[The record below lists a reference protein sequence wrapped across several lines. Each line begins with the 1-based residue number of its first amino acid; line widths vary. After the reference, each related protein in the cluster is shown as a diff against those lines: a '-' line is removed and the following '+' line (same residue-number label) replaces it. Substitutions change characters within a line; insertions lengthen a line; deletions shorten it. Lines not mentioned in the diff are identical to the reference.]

1 MSHQKA
7 KPTYSRFA
15 ILLARLFN
23 LAPHE
28 TPRVAFA
35 WSLKFFWYVGYA
47 IGWTMLTAM
56 LVNRLGIEWLPLLF
70 VANAGLTILGTTI
83 FSEIIHRWSRKWVLL
98 GTLISGVILLG
109 AALTALNGFGSLR
122 LFFGFALVAHAVF
135 FTQLNILIGL
145 FVEDLFSPLEGERA
159 WPLIGT
165 SKYIGGIVGGL
176 TILFGISMLRFEA
189 SQLTI
194 FWAGSVAVMLPLLLG
209 FYTWHRRL
217 PSLSVSKPKA
227 TKASS
232 LRKIREGL
240 RHVRATPFLIGLVV
254 IVMIHSLF
262 YTLLNFQY
270 TKAVDTQVS
279 HAAEQT
285 LANEPAHGSAENTAR
300 HEDLLTHDLGALY
313 IGFSLLALF
322 FQLFITSRVIERIG
336 IVRTIAIHP
345 AISLV
350 SSLGLTLW
358 FGFPAAVANKALFGV
373 TTGMYQSAYYAS
385 FYALKEDVREHA
397 KEFLEGLVTPIGVLL
412 GTGLMLAVQYFF
424 SGEPL
429 TLAINLIM
437 LVAMIMMGIAALWL
451 RERYTHVSKKNL
463 EIMGDHP
470 AKFTSI
476 EVLAQRGHS
485 NAAEILVKN
494 LLYKKESDIM
504 QIKIL
509 ETLGR
514 IRDPRTIPEILTCFD
529 KTSSAVKLA
538 AVNALAEFQD
548 LGKHFFTQ
556 SFTRFRVISALKELF
571 EKEDSKE
578 IRSSIVRVFANMHQ
592 AEVVPFLIETIAKAD
607 PVVRADCIFVCGL
620 FRDISAAHYLE
631 PYLQSEDAYTRANT
645 IIALWQFPQYRLRL
659 TILLTSLLE
668 ADDKISQKAAI
679 HMLGEIG
686 ALQERPRLEKYLE
699 HEDAELRLLAAL
711 ALAKLHHER
720 VPELLADFIL
730 HEDAELARLAKKHL
744 RRIPSSMQERVNKIV
759 HHRLSQRLSELLAD
773 IEAESLSELS
783 ADVLQEMSRL
793 YASADDWHEVAKIK
807 TVLATSSANIK

>member
-1 MSHQKA
+1 MNRHQA

-15 ILLARLFN
+15 VLLARMLN

-28 TPRVAFA
+28 TPRVTFA
-35 WSLKFFWYVGYA
+35 WSLKFFWYMGYA

-56 LVNRLGIEWLPLLF
+56 LVNRMGIEWLPLLF
-70 VANAGLTILGTTI
+70 VASAGLTILGTTI
-83 FSEIIHRWSRKWVLL
+83 FSEIIHRWNRKWVLL
-98 GTLISGVILLG
+98 GTLMSGVVLLG
-109 AALTALNGFGSLR
+109 AALTALNGFGSLK
-122 LFFGFALVAHAVF
+122 LFFGFTLVAHAIF

-145 FVEDLFSPLEGERA
+145 FVEDLFSPMEGERA

-165 SKYIGGIVGGL
+165 SKYIGGIIGGL
-176 TILFGISMLRFEA
+176 TILFGISVLHFEA

-194 FWAGSVAVMLPLLLG
+194 FWAGSVAAIFPLLLG
-209 FYTWHRRL
+209 FYAWHRRL
-217 PSLSVSKPKA
+217 PSLSV
-227 TKASS
+227 TKAKTTKVSS
-232 LRKIREGL
+232 LTKMREGL
-240 RHVRATPFLIGLVV
+240 RHVRATPFLVGLVV
-254 IVMIHSLF
+254 VVMIHSLF

-270 TKAVDTQVS
+270 TKAVDSKVS
-279 HAAEQT
+279 HATEQQ
-285 LANEPAHGSAENTAR
+285 LHNEPVHGSGENTTH

-322 FQLFITSRVIERIG
+322 FQLFITSRVIEKIG

-345 AISLV
+345 TVSLISTM
-350 SSLGLTLW
+350 GLTVW
-358 FGFPAAVANKALFGV
+358 FGFPAAVAGKAMFGV

-385 FYALKEDVREHA
+385 FYALKEEVREHA
-397 KEFLEGLVTPIGVLL
+397 KEFLEGLVTPLGVLI
-412 GTGLMLAVQYFF
+412 GTGLMFVAQYFF
-424 SGEPL
+424 HAEAL
-429 TLAINLIM
+429 TLAVNIIM
-437 LVAMIMMGIAALWL
+437 LIAMAIMGLAVIWL

-476 EVLAQRGHS
+476 EVLAQRGHT

-494 LLYKKESDIM
+494 LLYKKESEIM

-514 IRDPRTIPEILTCFD
+514 IRDPCTIPEILTCFE
-529 KTSSAVKLA
+529 KPSPAVKLA

-556 SFTRFRVISALKELF
+556 AFTRFRVVSALKELF

-578 IRSSIVRVFANMHQ
+578 IRSAIVRVFANMHQ
-592 AEVVPFLIETIAKAD
+592 AEVVPFLVETIEKAD
-607 PVVRADCIFVCGL
+607 SVVRADCIFVCGL
-620 FRDISAAHYLE
+620 FHDISAAHYLE
-631 PYLQSEDAYTRANT
+631 PHLKSEDAYTRANT
-645 IIALWQFPQYRLRL
+645 IISLWQFPQYRLRL

-668 ADDKISQKAAI
+668 AEDKTSQKAAI

-711 ALAKLHHER
+711 ALAKLHHEQ

-730 HEDAELARLAKKHL
+730 HEDASLATLAKKHL
-744 RRIPSSMQERVNKIV
+744 ARIPADMQEQVSKIV
-759 HHRLSQRLSELLAD
+759 HHRLSQRLTELLAD
-773 IEAESLSELS
+773 VDAESLSELS
-783 ADVLQEMSRL
+783 PAILNEMSRL

-807 TVLATSSANIK
+807 TALASVN